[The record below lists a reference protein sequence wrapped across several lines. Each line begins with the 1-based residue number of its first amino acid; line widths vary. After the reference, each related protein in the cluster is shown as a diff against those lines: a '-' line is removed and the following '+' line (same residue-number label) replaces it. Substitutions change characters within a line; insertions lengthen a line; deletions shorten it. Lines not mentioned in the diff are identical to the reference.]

1 MVAQYAAPPDN
12 NIRRERKMK
21 TIVKGLLMG
30 IALSFIAAFAAFA
43 SESVAVSGNSITY
56 KIDVTGCGS
65 AKAVNL
71 YVLMNGAQV
80 DVRGSQ
86 ASNYTPRTNHLL
98 NKQFIDMSVAIG
110 NNTKNKANPS
120 WYTKSSS
127 GTRTTSS
134 FCSSISYSYTLSGG
148 RLIATVVIVNPIKAV
163 TGICFVKQSTSGKDT
178 YFDKIAGGEKD
189 ISEAVSKARGEYI
202 VNSGPTQAEIEA
214 AKKQAEEEAKK
225 KAEEEAKRKAE
236 EEAKRKAEEEAKR
249 QAEEEAK
256 RKAEEEAKRQAEEEA
271 RRKAEEEARRKAE
284 EEAKRKAEEESKQAE
299 EAKKAEEKAK
309 KENAIS
315 NIKTRIK
322 DCGSGSSKIKDTE
335 IPCRKLKQLALALG
349 DLF

>member
-1 MVAQYAAPPDN
+1 
-12 NIRRERKMK
+12 MK

-30 IALSFIAAFAAFA
+30 IALSFIATLAAFA
-43 SESVAVSGNSITY
+43 SESVAVSGNTITY

-148 RLIATVVIVNPIKAV
+148 RLIATVVIVNPIKEV

-236 EEAKRKAEEEAKR
+236 EEAKRKAEEEAR
-249 QAEEEAK
+249 

-271 RRKAEEEARRKAE
+271 KRKAE

-315 NIKTRIK
+315 DIKTRIK